1 MKDNKTTVSSL
12 HNSSTISKFQSRNA
26 QAKRRE
32 LFFDVMHFHDPTEYD
47 IIFTLKA
54 DDHNPNIT
62 FTYWSPRISDWIAK
76 NALSALTKV
85 IRSLIDVASVDGM
98 MSELEYFS
106 KRDEELVQQWNNDPV
121 LEENVCIHHVIEQR
135 IKFTPHAE
143 AICNAHRSM
152 TYAELDGFATK
163 LAAELQR
170 RGVGPEVVV
179 PICFEKSPWAVVSI
193 LACLKAG
200 GAYVPLDPSHPE
212 FRLRQ
217 IIESKGVRGDL
228 LLTSETQASLFTGF
242 DCEVVLV
249 NEETCQ
255 NLPATPLAEGSVTP
269 KNLAYVIFTS
279 GTTGTCI
286 SLGHLSFLYGWD
298 VFYLSLLIY
307 IALYVS

>member
-1 MKDNKTTVSSL
+1 MHINANQATVSSL

-62 FTYWSPRISDWIAK
+62 FAYWSPRISDWIAQ
-76 NALSALTKV
+76 NALHALKKV
-85 IRSLIDVASVDGM
+85 IHSLVDVASVDGM
-98 MSELEYFS
+98 VSELEYFS
-106 KRDEELVQQWNNDPV
+106 KRDEELVQQWNSKQVPEDH
-121 LEENVCIHHVIEQR
+121 VCIHHIIEKQV
-135 IKFTPHAE
+135 KATPNAE

-152 TYAELDGFATK
+152 TYAELDDFATR

-179 PICFEKSPWAVVSI
+179 PICFEKSPWALVSI

-217 IIESKGVRGDL
+217 IIESKGIRGDL
-228 LLTSETQASLFTGF
+228 ILTSETQASIFNGF
-242 DCEVVLV
+242 DCEAILV
-249 NEETCQ
+249 NEKTCRD
-255 NLPATPLAEGSVTP
+255 LPTTRLTEESVTP
-269 KNLAYVIFTS
+269 ENLAYVIFTS
-279 GTTGTCI
+279 GTTGMSPLSRFVLFI
-286 SLGHLSFLYGWD
+286 LGYDKITTIL
-298 VFYLSLLIY
+298 
-307 IALYVS
+307 